1 MKLAILH
8 YESKGLKVK
17 DVSKEK
23 IGYDLFCDSKT
34 LSFGVEVKGT
44 RSAGS
49 KVIVTEGEVRKAK
62 EVKVELFVVS
72 MIEVKYQLEKKNI
85 VCSSGQWSVIS
96 PWKPLAESLKPKTYD
111 YELPTV
117 EWNEI

>member
-1 MKLAILH
+1 
-8 YESKGLKVK
+8 
-17 DVSKEK
+17 
-23 IGYDLFCDSKT
+23 
-34 LSFGVEVKGT
+34 
-44 RSAGS
+44 
-49 KVIVTEGEVRKAK
+49 
-62 EVKVELFVVS
+62 

-85 VCSSGQWSVIS
+85 VCSSGHWSVIS